1 MAYPFFSLAKTKRV
15 TPIDYRLGEVT
26 VRVEGTHQHGI
37 ATIWDADVLIWATS
51 LLVQARDEGR
61 ETSRRIGTTAHTILR
76 FIQRGTSVRDYA
88 RLRSALDRL
97 QSTTVATSLR
107 QATLRRM
114 QRFSWLNEW
123 KECVDRAGKPL
134 GLELVLPDWLYSAIV
149 ERSRVLTIDP
159 AYFRITGGVERWV
172 YRLARKHAGS
182 QLHGWRFEFTHL
194 HRKSGSLA
202 RFSDFAL
209 DLRRIARR
217 QPLPGYRLVVVR
229 ASTAEWLYFKPV
241 PVTARAQHGLRE

>member
-37 ATIWDADVLIWATS
+37 ATIWDADVLIWAIS

-61 ETSRRIGTTAHTILR
+61 ETSRRIATTPHTILK
-76 FIQRGTSVRDYA
+76 FIRRGCSVRDYT
-88 RLRSALDRL
+88 RLRAALDRL

-107 QATLRRM
+107 QPTQRRM
-114 QRFSWLNEW
+114 HRFSWLNEW
-123 KECVDRAGKPL
+123 RECADRYGRPI
-134 GLELVLPDWLYSAIV
+134 GIELILPDWLYTAITDP
-149 ERSRVLTIDP
+149 SRVLTIDP

-172 YRLARKHAGS
+172 YRLARKHAGT
-182 QLHGWRFEFTHL
+182 QVRGWRFDFTHL

-202 RFSDFAL
+202 RFSDFTL

-217 QPLPGYRLVVVR
+217 QALPGYQLLVLSA
-229 ASTAEWLYFKPV
+229 ASEEWLCFKPV
-241 PVTARAQHGLRE
+241 PSAAPAQHGLHQ